1 MVVLTILV
9 IITLCASIASVIVA
23 GVVYLQIKELDEKY
37 NVLVQHYY
45 EPVKNVAY
53 TSKED
58 KPEEDKPEED
68 KRYPQT
74 PFDIINDMLEGKVT
88 LEDETK
94 RTVE

>member
-9 IITLCASIASVIVA
+9 IITLCASIASVIAAKVI
-23 GVVYLQIKELDEKY
+23 YTLDKELDKKY
-37 NVLVQHYY
+37 EVLVKHYY
-45 EPVKNVAY
+45 EPVKDVAE
-53 TSKED
+53 TSEED
-58 KPEEDKPEED
+58 KPEEED